1 MTALDG
7 RASGSR
13 SLTRRREERTMSD
26 RGILEQIVGEPGV
39 AHVRALLLEYQTSIG
54 VDLCFQDFANE
65 LEQLPGAYA
74 PPQGRLYLMWM
85 GSEPAGCV
93 ALRPLDARTAE
104 MKRLYVR
111 PAHRG
116 RGLGRLLAQQVIED
130 ARSSLHTRVVLDTL
144 PSMREAQALYA
155 ALGFTEIEPYTS
167 NPIVGTRFMEL
178 TL

>member
-1 MTALDG
+1 
-7 RASGSR
+7 
-13 SLTRRREERTMSD
+13 MSE

-54 VDLCFQDFANE
+54 VDLCFQDFARE

-85 GSEPAGCV
+85 GSEAAGCV

-167 NPIVGTRFMEL
+167 NPIAGTRFMEL